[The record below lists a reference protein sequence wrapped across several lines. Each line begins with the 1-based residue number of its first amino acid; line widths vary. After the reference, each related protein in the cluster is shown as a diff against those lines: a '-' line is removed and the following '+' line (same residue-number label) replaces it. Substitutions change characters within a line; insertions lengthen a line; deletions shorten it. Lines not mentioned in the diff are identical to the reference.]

1 MQENFQFYEEWQQLI
16 SKADQ
21 QQFQANATIYV
32 MSCRCSFLVQILLQ
46 EQGRCSFLVQ
56 ILLQEQG
63 NKCVYRSDDITTIFK
78 RISKFKYFILNGSRE
93 YGTE

>member
-46 EQGRCSFLVQ
+46 EQG
-56 ILLQEQG
+56 